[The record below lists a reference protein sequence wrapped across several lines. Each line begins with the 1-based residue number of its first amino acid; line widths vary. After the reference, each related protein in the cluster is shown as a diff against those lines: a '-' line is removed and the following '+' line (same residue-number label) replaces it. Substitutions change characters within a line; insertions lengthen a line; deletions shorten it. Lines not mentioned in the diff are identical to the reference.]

1 MKTKILGILGC
12 IVITCFLTGGV
23 CGAQEWE
30 WQGQIN
36 INSAME
42 STLALLPGVD
52 LETALNIIEFR
63 ESNGPFS
70 TIDDLKK
77 VKGIDEDLLE
87 RIRPYVSTDKE
98 TQLQYRQ

>member
-42 STLALLPGVD
+42 ATLALLPGVD